1 MKDSQQLGLAD
12 HLLNTRRKQS
22 KMLSKLSKIDDWV
35 DWKQVVNQIQVIDKT
50 KFGKGG
56 RPRKDPMWMIKAIFL
71 QHLFNLSDPQLD
83 DQLID
88 RLSFQRFTGI
98 NLDQQSPDFTTFWRF
113 KEALIEHN
121 LDQKIFEEIN
131 AQIEGHGLLV
141 KKGTIVDAAIIKSS
155 NRPLSQQKRQQLE
168 EKPSSQIDTD
178 ARSTRKNNTWFFGY
192 KGHIGVDIESKI
204 IRKATFTPANV
215 HDSRQTE
222 HLVSYD
228 EASLFGDKA
237 YGNVRHKY
245 SARRYGWNYAVL
257 EKPDRGQTL
266 SKKQHKRN
274 KQWSSVDGAVEHSFA
289 HMKTKAGLTTMAAKN
304 KARNGLRFVFNCI
317 GWNLKR
323 MVFLVHG
330 TRSVGSV
337 AL

>member
-22 KMLSKLSKIDDWV
+22 KMLSKLSKIDDLV

-50 KFGKGG
+50 KSGKGG

-71 QHLFNLSDPQLD
+71 QHLFNLSDPQLE

-98 NLDQQSPDFTTFWRF
+98 NLDQEIPDFTTFWRF

-131 AQIEGHGLLV
+131 TQIEGHGLLV
-141 KKGTIVDAAIIKSS
+141 KKGTIVDAAIIESS
-155 NRPLSQQKRQQLE
+155 NRPLSQQKRQQLSE
-168 EKPSSQIDTD
+168 NPSSQIDTD
-178 ARSTRKNNTWFFGY
+178 ARSTKKNNTWFFGY

-215 HDSRQTE
+215 HDSTQTE

-237 YGNVRHKY
+237 YGNFHHKC
-245 SARRYGWNYAVL
+245 SARHYGWYYGVL

-266 SKKQHKRN
+266 SKKQLKRN
-274 KQWSSVDGAVEHSFA
+274 KQWSSVRGAVEHPFA
-289 HMKTKAGLTTMAAKN
+289 HMKTKAGLSTMAAKN
-304 KARNGLRFVFNCI
+304 QARNGLRFVFNCI
-317 GWNLKR
+317 GWNLER

-330 TRSVGSV
+330 TRPVGSV